1 MIVWYLQLKHKKRIE
16 DLEMKENKENV
27 KVLTGE
33 DVLNLSTFSKRVL
46 SEPPKLAQKKKPG
59 TDQ

>member
-1 MIVWYLQLKHKKRIE
+1 
-16 DLEMKENKENV
+16 MKENKENV
-27 KVLTGE
+27 KVLTSE

-46 SEPPKLAQKKKPG
+46 SETPKLAQKKPG